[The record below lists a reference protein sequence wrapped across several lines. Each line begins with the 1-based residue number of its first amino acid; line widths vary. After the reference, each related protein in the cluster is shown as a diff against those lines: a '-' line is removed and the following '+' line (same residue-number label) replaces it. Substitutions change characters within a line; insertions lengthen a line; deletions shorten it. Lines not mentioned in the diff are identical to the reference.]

1 MVFIFWFP
9 VYCQQ
14 TLCTSALFE
23 DLILF
28 LKNKDSGVNL
38 KRMSVYVIL
47 TLVSNNSK
55 WFFFCYNT
63 FYSHF
68 LFMFSNLCDGKLEH
82 LVSNAFVKL
91 IYRLHVNKTEV

>member
-1 MVFIFWFP
+1 MITLGLNGFHFLFS

-28 LKNKDSGVNL
+28 LIKKDSGVNL

-47 TLVSNNSK
+47 VLVSNNSK
-55 WFFFCYNT
+55 LGFF
-63 FYSHF
+63 
-68 LFMFSNLCDGKLEH
+68 LC
-82 LVSNAFVKL
+82 
-91 IYRLHVNKTEV
+91 

>member
-55 WFFFCYNT
+55 WFFF
-63 FYSHF
+63 
-68 LFMFSNLCDGKLEH
+68 LL
-82 LVSNAFVKL
+82 
-91 IYRLHVNKTEV
+91 